1 MEDLSDQPF
10 TAEGMRL
17 RSEENEDADK
27 LAREAFASGVA
38 AGERSALHWLAAGLV
53 EQGGYEE
60 AFEILR
66 DAVDSGRHDLAG
78 FLADIADDLGEYEAA
93 ERYYGLAVGDG
104 DVDAL
109 NDFAVFLSDQGRFD
123 EAVSV
128 YERAI
133 EAGDTLAPG
142 GLVTLYAET
151 PGFLRRALEL
161 GEQFLDEGKPN
172 TFSALAGVY
181 TRLGRLDEAEGF
193 DRKAIELDAPR
204 AHTLLGHF
212 LRDSRGD
219 LEGAEMEFRL
229 AQENDEPNWGYNLG
243 LILLDT
249 GREQEAFD
257 VLKHSAE
264 WGDLEAGQLLDTVF
278 DDEEFAS
285 GESVGSDRE

>member
-1 MEDLSDQPF
+1 MEDLSNQPF

-17 RSEENEDADK
+17 RGEETDDADK

-38 AGERSALHWLAAGLV
+38 AGENGALRWLATGLV
-53 EQGGYEE
+53 EQGSYEE
-60 AFEILR
+60 AFETLR
-66 DAVDSGRHDLAG
+66 DAVDAGRHDLAG
-78 FLADIADDLGEYEAA
+78 FLADIADELGEYEAA
-93 ERYYGLAVGDG
+93 ERYYDLAVEAG

-123 EAVSV
+123 EAISA

-161 GEQFLDEGKPN
+161 GEQILDESKPN

-181 TRLGRLDEAEGF
+181 TRLGRFEEAERL
-193 DRKAIELDAPR
+193 DRKAIELGAPR

-219 LEGAEMEFRL
+219 LEGAEREFRL

-257 VLKHSAE
+257 ILKHSAE
-264 WGDLEAGQLLDTVF
+264 WGDLEAVQLLDTVF
-278 DDEEFAS
+278 DDEKFAS
-285 GESVGSDRE
+285 DESGGSDRE